1 MGTTFIVGR
10 AVSTTASLPF
20 IEVQGHL
27 AGVIGVEF
35 TGSGGDLH
43 LAAGGSVYGSS
54 YGVDS
59 KTSILVQNEG
69 SISGW
74 RAMYVDGGLTLI
86 NAGNIRGSLDAV
98 FVIGDATITNTGLI
112 SAPGIAVFVDGVAS
126 ITNLGVIAGGVS
138 TQDQAD
144 VLVNRGTITGNVQL
158 GLGNDLMDAVGGRVG
173 GTIYLDAGNDTLM
186 GGDFAERVDGGAGRD
201 EIDGAGGN
209 DIFVIRNGDGQD
221 VIDGGTGID
230 LYDARALTA
239 GVMVNLTVG
248 EARSAGQTDLLTG
261 IERAFGGAGNDRMT
275 GEAGDNLLRGG
286 AGNDQL
292 TGLDGD
298 DRLYG
303 ETGRDGLFGGNGND
317 RLDGGDLIDTLD
329 GGAGN
334 DRLQGSYDVDVMTGG
349 AGSDR
354 FVFEEFD
361 EFVSILG
368 PGLDRITDFAQGSDL
383 MDVSALD
390 ANLFLAG
397 NEAFSFIGTGTI
409 TQFGELN
416 YRIVA
421 NTTIVSIG
429 FNVTTAYDVIRLDG
443 VFTLTAADFVL

>member
-1 MGTTFIVGR
+1 MAARATLGTTFIVGR

-69 SISGW
+69 SNSGW

-86 NAGNIRGSLDAV
+86 NAGNISGSLDAV

-173 GTIYLDAGNDTLM
+173 GT
-186 GGDFAERVDGGAGRD
+186 
-201 EIDGAGGN
+201 
-209 DIFVIRNGDGQD
+209 
-221 VIDGGTGID
+221 
-230 LYDARALTA
+230 
-239 GVMVNLTVG
+239 
-248 EARSAGQTDLLTG
+248 S
-261 IERAFGGAGNDRMT
+261 
-275 GEAGDNLLRGG
+275 
-286 AGNDQL
+286 
-292 TGLDGD
+292 
-298 DRLYG
+298 
-303 ETGRDGLFGGNGND
+303 
-317 RLDGGDLIDTLD
+317 
-329 GGAGN
+329 
-334 DRLQGSYDVDVMTGG
+334 
-349 AGSDR
+349 
-354 FVFEEFD
+354 
-361 EFVSILG
+361 
-368 PGLDRITDFAQGSDL
+368 
-383 MDVSALD
+383 
-390 ANLFLAG
+390 
-397 NEAFSFIGTGTI
+397 
-409 TQFGELN
+409 
-416 YRIVA
+416 
-421 NTTIVSIG
+421 
-429 FNVTTAYDVIRLDG
+429 
-443 VFTLTAADFVL
+443 